1 MQAQKNEAFQFDQ
14 WDLLKKHY
22 KERERE
28 KERERD
34 IERERDRER
43 GVYINIYAMFLSLS
57 VCLKFVV
64 DSDLLPPF

>member
-1 MQAQKNEAFQFDQ
+1 MRHSNSISGIYLKNTT
-14 WDLLKKHY
+14 K
-22 KERERE
+22 KERER
-28 KERERD
+28 KRERD

-43 GVYINIYAMFLSLS
+43 GREREVYINIYAMFLSLS